1 VRASK
6 LSRILFI
13 LAALAVVVGGILTV
27 STGGSQFA
35 PSLVVAAV
43 LVAAGFIFNGKQR
56 G

>member
-1 VRASK
+1 VKTSS

-13 LAALAVVVGGILTV
+13 LAALVVVVGAILAV
-27 STGGSQFA
+27 STSGSQLA

-43 LVAAGFIFNGKQR
+43 LVAAGLIFNGKRR